1 MKPVSLSLA
10 SLAALLSGVS
20 GLARVSSRSAP
31 NPNCFPFGSQAR
43 LNADLQPPHVSR
55 EDWWCPQSDFYGFL
69 GFSFPFQF
77 TNEDFEVASISSH
90 MQQMKRQ
97 FGATMIRMYI
107 PESYTT
113 QLWENVL
120 EAAIL
125 NNMGVVVQVAFP
137 ISGNDASLFNN
148 NECYASLQVLANQC
162 HSSLGKK
169 FWKQRSSKL
178 YQTAN
183 IQKLHHTS
191 SMPPNISMNQLEIA
205 TCVRLVAPVMHLR
218 QPA

>member
-1 MKPVSLSLA
+1 MKSISLGFA
-10 SLAALLSGVS
+10 SLAAFLSGVS
-20 GLARVSSRSAP
+20 GLAHVAPRSAP
-31 NPNCFPFGSQAR
+31 SPHCFPFGSQAK

-55 EDWWCPQSDFYGFL
+55 EEWWCPQSDFYGFL

-77 TNEDFEVASISSH
+77 TNEDFEVSSISSH

-137 ISGNDASLFNN
+137 ISGNDVCALS
-148 NECYASLQVLANQC
+148 
-162 HSSLGKK
+162 GKK
-169 FWKQRSSKL
+169 LLPFI
-178 YQTAN
+178 Y
-183 IQKLHHTS
+183 
-191 SMPPNISMNQLEIA
+191 
-205 TCVRLVAPVMHLR
+205 
-218 QPA
+218 

>member
-1 MKPVSLSLA
+1 MTNGAIPSNVSSSCRWPHRFHSRAFALFVHECAENINVQPISSRNEFLVDVLSKRSPHLLQYPVHNTMKPVSLSFA

-20 GLARVSSRSAP
+20 GLARVSERSAP

-55 EDWWCPQSDFYGFL
+55 EEWWCPQSDFYGFL

-125 NNMGVVVQVAFP
+125 NNLGVVVQVAFP
-137 ISGNDASLFNN
+137 ISGNDASLFREN
-148 NECYASLQVLANQC
+148 V
-162 HSSLGKK
+162 
-169 FWKQRSSKL
+169 
-178 YQTAN
+178 
-183 IQKLHHTS
+183 
-191 SMPPNISMNQLEIA
+191 
-205 TCVRLVAPVMHLR
+205 
-218 QPA
+218 

>member
-1 MKPVSLSLA
+1 MKRASISLA
-10 SLAALLSGVS
+10 SIAALLSGVS
-20 GLARVSSRSAP
+20 GLAHTAARSVSS
-31 NPNCFPFGSQAR
+31 PNCFPFGAEAK
-43 LNADLQPPHVSR
+43 LNANLEPPRVSR
-55 EDWWCPQSDFYGFL
+55 EEWRCPQSDFYGFL

-77 TNEDFEVASISSH
+77 TNEDFEVSSISSH

-137 ISGNDASLFNN
+137 ISGNDVCVYRTNTT
-148 NECYASLQVLANQC
+148 QQC
-162 HSSLGKK
+162 RCILCI
-169 FWKQRSSKL
+169 L
-178 YQTAN
+178 
-183 IQKLHHTS
+183 TS
-191 SMPPNISMNQLEIA
+191 PPALMGEGSRDYS
-205 TCVRLVAPVMHLR
+205 VRNPCE
-218 QPA
+218 

>member
-1 MKPVSLSLA
+1 MRPTSTTLTSV
-10 SLAALLSGVS
+10 AALLSGVS
-20 GLARVSSRSAP
+20 GLAHTTERSAS
-31 NPNCFPFGSQAR
+31 NPSCFPFGAQAT
-43 LNADLQPPHVSR
+43 LNANLQLPRVSR
-55 EDWWCPQSDFYGFL
+55 EEWWCPQSDFYGFL

-77 TNEDFEVASISSH
+77 TNEDFEISSISSH

-137 ISGNDASLFNN
+137 ISGND
-148 NECYASLQVLANQC
+148 V
-162 HSSLGKK
+162 
-169 FWKQRSSKL
+169 
-178 YQTAN
+178 
-183 IQKLHHTS
+183 
-191 SMPPNISMNQLEIA
+191 
-205 TCVRLVAPVMHLR
+205 CVYCEDTT
-218 QPA
+218 